1 MRKHVTWLVLV
12 SVIAGL
18 GLLSVGAARKTQIS
32 VEDVWAKAL
41 PPVVDS
47 AELYMVIRNT
57 GNEPD
62 RLVSAQSPA
71 CGMIVL
77 FERYRTAQGAMS
89 MRSTGPIEVRA
100 GQRVELKVDGRHL
113 MCMEKKQDFK
123 SGIRLPLTLK
133 FEKFG
138 DVRVQVAIRHP
149 DREP

>member
-1 MRKHVTWLVLV
+1 MAWLVSV

-18 GLLSVGAARKTQIS
+18 GLLSVGAARRTQIA
-32 VEDVWAKAL
+32 VEDAWTRPL

-47 AELYMVIRNT
+47 GELYMVIRNA
-57 GNEPD
+57 GSESD

-77 FERYRTAQGAMS
+77 YERYRTPQGAMS
-89 MRSTGPIEVRA
+89 MRATGPIEVPP

-123 SGIRLPLTLK
+123 PSVQLPLTLK

-138 DVRVQVAIRHP
+138 DVRVQVTIKAL
-149 DREP
+149 